1 MSAAIVDKIGRRSLT
16 ITGNLLLSISIIGIA
31 FSFAYNSHEAVQIA
45 LLCAIMFTFSLGPGP
60 FTLVVVNEM
69 LPLQLRARV
78 VSAAILL
85 NRIGS
90 GTVAFTFLSLSQNVF
105 CPGGEVCCAAGDTN
119 TTTAADYGMESYWQQ
134 GGDRFGLQYGFDLHA
149 ANASCSVAPGSNGA
163 TAQQVGTA
171 RAFYLY
177 VFSFHCVVLILQ

>member
-1 MSAAIVDKIGRRSLT
+1 V
-16 ITGNLLLSISIIGIA
+16 
-31 FSFAYNSHEAVQIA
+31 VQIA

-105 CPGGEVCCAAGDTN
+105 CPGGAANCASNGTN
-119 TTTAADYGMESYWQQ
+119 TSEFGIESDWHHDPYGPQT
-134 GGDRFGLQYGFDLHA
+134 GFGPEGYAG
-149 ANASCSVAPGSNGA
+149 APGTGGGA
-163 TAQQVGTA
+163 ATPLQIGTA
-171 RAFYLY
+171 RTFYLY
-177 VFSFHCVVLILQ
+177 GGLGFGITAFYYAYLPDLQGESLEGGEEGTSRVPEYAEDV